1 VTNHF
6 NFASILLSNST
17 LRRYIM
23 ARMEKTDAAIASL
36 EREIEE
42 AEDRGES
49 DREQVGTG
57 TLAKFLV

>member
-1 VTNHF
+1 
-6 NFASILLSNST
+6 
-17 LRRYIM
+17 M